1 MSKAVRIFCVNN
13 NKNMLMPMG
22 VSLLEVYQQLSQE
35 LNMEPIAARV
45 NNKTESLSYELY
57 NPKRIEFIEM
67 NSASGMRVYVR
78 TLTFLISS
86 AIYELYP
93 EGSFSI
99 EHSVSNGYYCELDL
113 KRECTRKDLD
123 AIKKRVLELIEAG
136 NPIDSVKEETSIVIE
151 LFRKRGRKD
160 IVDLLSTFGSLY
172 TTYCK
177 MGEHIDY
184 YYGALAYSS
193 GINKNF
199 DLIPY
204 LDNYLLRIPS
214 RSNPSEL
221 APLVPQP
228 KMQDVFREFVRW
240 NKIMDL
246 RYVGD
251 LNLMCRQGRA
261 TELIKV
267 AEALQ
272 EKKIAQLADT
282 IAKGL
287 DKIRIVLISGP
298 SSSGKTTFSKRLSV
312 QLLAMGIRPIAISMD
327 DYFLEREQTPKDEKG
342 EFDYESLYALD
353 LDLFNR
359 DLGNILEGQ
368 EVEIPSFNFALGT
381 KEYKGNKVRLTPQN
395 ILILEGIHAL
405 NPELLKDVPPE
416 AQFKLY
422 ISALTAISLDKHNR
436 IPTTDN
442 RLIRRIIRDS
452 RYRGTSARETIAR
465 WDSVRAGEEK
475 WIFPFQEN
483 ADAMFNSALIFEFSV
498 LKNYIEPVL
507 REVPQN
513 CVEYSEARRLLRFLD
528 YFVPITDWEIPP
540 TSLLREFVGGS
551 SFRY

>member
-1 MSKAVRIFCVNN
+1 
-13 NKNMLMPMG
+13 MLMPMG

-86 AIYELYP
+86 AIYELFP
-93 EGSFSI
+93 EGTFRI

-113 KRECTRKDLD
+113 NRVCTPEDLD
-123 AIKKRVLELIEAG
+123 AIKKRVLEFIEAD
-136 NPIDSVKEETSIVIE
+136 NPIDSVEEETSVVIE
-151 LFRKRGRKD
+151 LFRKKGRKD
-160 IVDLLSTFGSLY
+160 IVDLLTTFGSLY

-204 LDNYLLRIPS
+204 LDDYLLRIPS
-214 RSNPSEL
+214 RLNPSEA
-221 APLVPQP
+221 APLVPQH

-251 LNLMCRQGRA
+251 LNLMCLQGKA

-272 EKKIAQLADT
+272 EKKIALLADT

-287 DKIRIVLISGP
+287 GKIRIVLISGP
-298 SSSGKTTFSKRLSV
+298 SSSGKTTFSKRLSI
-312 QLLAMGIRPIAISMD
+312 QLLALGIRPIAISMD
-327 DYFLEREQTPKDEKG
+327 DYFLERGQTPRDEKG

-359 DLGNILEGQ
+359 DLHNILEGQ
-368 EVEIPSFNFALGT
+368 EVEIPSFNFTLGT
-381 KEYKGNKVRLTPQN
+381 KEYKGNKIKLTPQN

-405 NPELLKDVPPE
+405 NPELLKNVPAE

-452 RYRGTSARETIAR
+452 RYRGTSAKETIAR
-465 WDSVRAGEEK
+465 WESVRAGEDK

-498 LKNYIEPVL
+498 LKNYIEPIL

-513 CVEYSEARRLLRFLD
+513 CVEYSEARRLLRFLN
-528 YFVPITDWEIPP
+528 YFIPITDWEIPP
-540 TSLLREFVGGS
+540 TSVLREFVGGS
-551 SFRY
+551 SFHY

>member
-1 MSKAVRIFCVNN
+1 
-13 NKNMLMPMG
+13 MPMG
-22 VSLLEVYQQLSQE
+22 VSLLDVYQQLSQE

-45 NNKTESLSYELY
+45 NNKTESLNYELY
-57 NPKRIEFIEM
+57 NPKRIEFIEI

-86 AIYELYP
+86 AIYELFP

-113 KRECTRKDLD
+113 KRECTQKDLD

-405 NPELLKDVPPE
+405 NPELLKNVPPE

>member
-1 MSKAVRIFCVNN
+1 
-13 NKNMLMPMG
+13 
-22 VSLLEVYQQLSQE
+22 
-35 LNMEPIAARV
+35 
-45 NNKTESLSYELY
+45 
-57 NPKRIEFIEM
+57 
-67 NSASGMRVYVR
+67 
-78 TLTFLISS
+78 
-86 AIYELYP
+86 
-93 EGSFSI
+93 
-99 EHSVSNGYYCELDL
+99 
-113 KRECTRKDLD
+113 
-123 AIKKRVLELIEAG
+123 
-136 NPIDSVKEETSIVIE
+136 
-151 LFRKRGRKD
+151 
-160 IVDLLSTFGSLY
+160 
-172 TTYCK
+172 
-177 MGEHIDY
+177 
-184 YYGALAYSS
+184 
-193 GINKNF
+193 
-199 DLIPY
+199 
-204 LDNYLLRIPS
+204 
-214 RSNPSEL
+214 
-221 APLVPQP
+221 
-228 KMQDVFREFVRW
+228 
-240 NKIMDL
+240 
-246 RYVGD
+246 VGD

-405 NPELLKDVPPE
+405 NPELLKNVPPE

>member
-1 MSKAVRIFCVNN
+1 
-13 NKNMLMPMG
+13 MLMPMG

-99 EHSVSNGYYCELDL
+99 EHSVLNGYYCELDL

-193 GINKNF
+193 DINKNF

-405 NPELLKDVPPE
+405 NPELLKNVPPE

>member
-99 EHSVSNGYYCELDL
+99 EHSVLNGYYCELDL

-193 GINKNF
+193 DINKNF

-405 NPELLKDVPPE
+405 NPELLKNVPPE

>member
-1 MSKAVRIFCVNN
+1 MSKTARLFCVNN
-13 NKNMLMPMG
+13 NKSMLMPMG
-22 VSLLEVYQQLSQE
+22 VTLLEVYQQLSQE
-35 LNMEPIAARV
+35 LKIEPIAARV
-45 NNKTESLSYELY
+45 NNKTESLNYELY
-57 NPKRIEFIEM
+57 NPKRVEFISI

-86 AIYELYP
+86 AVYELFP
-93 EGSFSI
+93 ESSFRI

-113 KRECTRKDLD
+113 NRACTQQDLD
-123 AIKKRVLELIEAG
+123 AIKKRVYEFIDAN
-136 NPIDSVKEETSIVIE
+136 NPIDSVEEETTVVIE

-204 LDNYLLRIPS
+204 LDDYLLRIPS
-214 RSNPSEL
+214 RNKPSEP

-228 KMQDVFREFVRW
+228 KMQDVFREYVRW

-251 LNLMCRQGRA
+251 LNIMCRQGKA

-272 EKKIAQLADT
+272 EKKIALLADT
-282 IAKGL
+282 IAKAL
-287 DKIRIVLISGP
+287 AKIRIVLISGP
-298 SSSGKTTFSKRLSV
+298 SSSGKTTFSKRLSI
-312 QLLAMGIRPIAISMD
+312 QLLAMGMRPIALSMD
-327 DYFLEREQTPKDEKG
+327 DYFLERGQTPKDEKG
-342 EFDYESLYALD
+342 EYDYESLYALD

-359 DLGNILEGQ
+359 DLHNILEGR

-381 KEYKGNKVRLTPQN
+381 KEYKGNKIKLTPQN

-405 NPELLKDVPPE
+405 NPELLKNVPDE
-416 AQFKLY
+416 SQFKVY
-422 ISALTAISLDKHNR
+422 ISALTSISLDKHNR

-452 RYRGTSARETIAR
+452 RYRGTSAKDTIAR

-498 LKNYIEPVL
+498 LKNYIEPIL

-513 CVEYSEARRLLRFLD
+513 CVEYSEARRLLRFLN
-528 YFVPITDWEIPP
+528 YFIPITDWEIPP
-540 TSLLREFVGGS
+540 TSVLREFVGGS
-551 SFRY
+551 SFHY